1 MTTELAG
8 AATEFTFYFRSMVAA
23 LGDRPGWYGV
33 FAGREPEA
41 AHAYEGGADIPPW
54 DVVGAVL
61 HDLAA
66 AVRAPLDEAEVSRAR
81 VLHRAAVAERD
92 AAPGAE
98 SALRL
103 RLEVTSRARDMALLR
118 EREAARALDRAP
130 ADPAGAATARLANI
144 LAWARDDRE
153 RAAAR
158 CDELRARLAAF
169 AAPPAVDWFR
179 QTPERHPA
187 AQPSPAP
194 ERHPA
199 AQLSPPPERDPA
211 AQPSPPPERDPAA
224 QPSPPPE
231 RHPAAQ
237 LSPPP
242 EGDPAAQHS
251 SPPERD
257 PAAPAARTASW
268 ARDPRPEEAAQA
280 QPAKAAGARTKGAF
294 RPRGAR
300 FAGAFEEAPGAE
312 ETPLE
317 RSVPRGARFAGAPA
331 APAPQAETAQGP
343 VRATPRGARFAGAPE
358 SAEPRQARP
367 TVDPRWLAE
376 ARQEAARLG
385 ELRRTGQSGAAYVVI
400 CEAAEGPAPR
410 LPYLLREL
418 ERTELAADVATLLW
432 EVAALPGAPLAAAA
446 SELAAAGRTGDCRTL
461 LHQAASR
468 PPADLATIAGDLA
481 DAGRHEEAGELLRTL
496 ARARPPEDAAAVVR
510 ARPGLAAPV
519 LDAAEAVSKSRR
531 RDIAAALRRAGL
543 TGG

>member
-81 VLHRAAVAERD
+81 VLHRAAVAEWD

-118 EREAARALDRAP
+118 EREAARALDQAP

-169 AAPPAVDWFR
+169 TAPPAADWFR

-187 AQPSPAP
+187 AQPSPPAERHSAAQLSP
-194 ERHPA
+194 AAERHPA
-199 AQLSPPPERDPA
+199 AQLSP
-211 AQPSPPPERDPAA
+211 
-224 QPSPPPE
+224 
-231 RHPAAQ
+231 
-237 LSPPP
+237 
-242 EGDPAAQHS
+242 
-251 SPPERD
+251 PPERD

-268 ARDPRPEEAAQA
+268 ARDPRPEEAARPR
-280 QPAKAAGARTKGAF
+280 PAKAAGARTKGAS

-300 FAGAFEEAPGAE
+300 FAGAFEEAAGAE

-367 TVDPRWLAE
+367 TLDPRWLAE

-481 DAGRHEEAGELLRTL
+481 DAGHHEEAGELLRTL

-510 ARPGLAAPV
+510 ARPGLAVPV

-531 RDIAAALRRAGL
+531 RDIVAALRRAGL
-543 TGG
+543 PGG